1 MDASGGEGAMP
12 APVPPARRSPG
23 GRLLRSRIGGVLRWL
38 LPLVVV
44 GVSRLMFRTCRF
56 EFVGKEHE
64 DRFVGRGG
72 QIIFAGLHEGM
83 MLLPYHFRDRR
94 DGVVMVS
101 RSRDGDVIAHT
112 IERFGLRPVR
122 GSSGRA
128 GREALGEMIAA
139 LQGRAVSAGII
150 VDGPKGPPLIAKS
163 GAIVLAAATGLPVV
177 PGTWWARPL
186 LRAGS
191 WDRTLVPLPF
201 SRIVF
206 AFEEPLFVRVDAS
219 EAEIESLRRE
229 LTRRLLAARARAQMA
244 CGVDRHAAEPTAS
257 VDLPSFRSRRH
268 GAKLRQQEEVVGHL
282 QKAAADERPADGG
295 VAEHGA
301 GEERGH
307 G

>member
-94 DGVVMVS
+94 DG
-101 RSRDGDVIAHT
+101 DVIAHT

-150 VDGPKGPPLIAKS
+150 VDG
-163 GAIVLAAATGLPVV
+163 
-177 PGTWWARPL
+177 
-186 LRAGS
+186 
-191 WDRTLVPLPF
+191 
-201 SRIVF
+201 
-206 AFEEPLFVRVDAS
+206 
-219 EAEIESLRRE
+219 
-229 LTRRLLAARARAQMA
+229 
-244 CGVDRHAAEPTAS
+244 
-257 VDLPSFRSRRH
+257 
-268 GAKLRQQEEVVGHL
+268 
-282 QKAAADERPADGG
+282 
-295 VAEHGA
+295 
-301 GEERGH
+301 
-307 G
+307 